1 MQLNMFSSCQLE
13 ELMDTG
19 PVSVSG
25 NWLLHFVFFCP
36 VWSLWLKTRPSD
48 GTLTVLSWSVTR
60 MVGGYRRFAPEISSK
75 PKRSLIISCLNWS
88 KLKWRGIWRYD
99 QTVLNNRLPSRGQA
113 TQFGFKKLS
122 KKCESDQRRSCDDV
136 IERGR
141 SMFNDHAGMLV
152 LSSLCCALMHLWA
165 AGAKSERKPNA
176 KQSTRKSLHSWFSN
190 YKTKHLSKI

>member
-36 VWSLWLKTRPSD
+36 VWSLWLTTRPSD

-60 MVGGYRRFAPEISSK
+60 MVGGYGRFAPEISSK

-113 TQFGFKKLS
+113 TQFGFKKTLKEMWKWS
-122 KKCESDQRRSCDDV
+122 EVKLRWCDRTGSFDVQWSCRNACLVQFMLRADASLGGRWKKWE
-136 IERGR
+136 
-141 SMFNDHAGMLV
+141 
-152 LSSLCCALMHLWA
+152 
-165 AGAKSERKPNA
+165 
-176 KQSTRKSLHSWFSN
+176 
-190 YKTKHLSKI
+190 KTKCQTIDQKISPQLI